1 MRDRLIELIKQG
13 DKTFADKYEG
23 KVMSHI
29 DEVYEFI
36 ADYLIDNGVVLLPC
50 KVGQTV
56 FRLVKL
62 HGDGYTKIVEG
73 TVFEVATTYEYC
85 GIKHRFYFWEKGTT
99 SKHINR
105 YSLWCEF
112 DQIGKSV
119 FLSRE
124 DAEAKL
130 KGGEGK

>member
-1 MRDRLIELIKQG
+1 MRGRLIELICNCPSKIMG
-13 DKTFADKYEG
+13 ANMFLEKISTDL
-23 KVMSHI
+23 
-29 DEVYEFI
+29 
-36 ADYLIDNGVVLLPC
+36 ADYLLENGVIVPPC

-73 TVFEVATTYEYC
+73 TVFEVAATYEY
-85 GIKHRFYFWEKGTT
+85 GEIKHRFYFWEKGTT
-99 SKHINR
+99 NKHINR

-119 FLSRE
+119 FLTKE
-124 DAEAKL
+124 EAEQAL
-130 KGGEGK
+130 KGDGQE